1 MSGVGTRIKKARDVL
16 GMTQVVLAKA
26 VGVSQQAVME
36 LESGRAKGTKHCAKF
51 ARALGQDPLWLETG
65 DGRMREAA
73 KARRQSKTEAQPH
86 PADVANFERV
96 PIISLR
102 GPVDDISVGDGER
115 AAGFTLF
122 ATDWLRSITPAP
134 FSQLAVVLVAG
145 DAMEPTLHNGDHALI
160 DTSQLNLRRE
170 GIYVLRL
177 DDTLMI
183 KRVTMHP
190 ATKRVTIGT
199 DNSRYQTYADLDPS
213 NVEAL
218 GRVIWIGHTLG

>member
-1 MSGVGTRIKKARDVL
+1 MSGVGTRIKKARDAL

-73 KARRQSKTEAQPH
+73 KAKRQARSDAPDVLSEA
-86 PADVANFERV
+86 ANYERIAIV
-96 PIISLR
+96 DIRTSSGR
-102 GPVDDISVGDGER
+102 GALGDGER
-115 AAGFTLF
+115 TAGFSLF
-122 ATDWLRSITPAP
+122 ATDWLRSLTPTP
-134 FSQLAVVLVAG
+134 FSQLAVVLVTG
-145 DAMEPTLHNGDHALI
+145 DSMEPTLHNGDHALI

-170 GIYVLRL
+170 GIYVLRI
-177 DDTLMI
+177 DETLMI

-190 ATKRVTIGT
+190 TTKRVTIGT
-199 DNSRYQTYADLDPS
+199 DNVRYQTYEDLDAG

-218 GRVIWIGHTLG
+218 GRVIWIGHALG

>member
-1 MSGVGTRIKKARDVL
+1 MSGVGTRIKKARDAL
-16 GMTQVVLAKA
+16 GMTQVALAKA

-73 KARRQSKTEAQPH
+73 KAKRQVKNEAPE
-86 PADVANFERV
+86 DANEFANYERI
-96 PIISLR
+96 PIVDIRAASGR
-102 GPVDDISVGDGER
+102 GSIGEGDG
-115 AAGFTLF
+115 AIGHFMF
-122 ATDWLRSITPAP
+122 ATDWLRALTPTP

-183 KRVTMHP
+183 KRVTTHP
-190 ATKRVTIGT
+190 TTKRVTIGT
-199 DNSRYQTYADLDPS
+199 DNARYQTYTDLDAG

>member
-1 MSGVGTRIKKARDVL
+1 MSGVGTRIKKAREIL

-65 DGRMREAA
+65 DGRMRETA
-73 KARRQSKTEAQPH
+73 KARRQAKNDAQEAPT
-86 PADVANFERV
+86 DVANFERV
-96 PIISLR
+96 PII
-102 GPVDDISVGDGER
+102 DIRAPANAGSTGEGER
-115 AAGFTLF
+115 AIGFSMF
-122 ATDWLRSITPAP
+122 ATDWLRSITSAP
-134 FSQLAVVLVAG
+134 FSQLAVVSVAG
-145 DAMEPTLHNGDHALI
+145 DAMEPTLRNGDHALI

-170 GIYVLRL
+170 GIYVLRI
-177 DDTLMI
+177 DDTLMV

-199 DNSRYQTYADLDPS
+199 DNSRYQTYADLDPG

>member
-1 MSGVGTRIKKARDVL
+1 MSGVGTRIKKARETL

-26 VGVSQQAVME
+26 VGISQQAVME
-36 LESGRAKGTKHCAKF
+36 LESGRAKGTKHGAKF

-73 KARRQSKTEAQPH
+73 KARRQAKADPQEQPH
-86 PADVANFERV
+86 DISNFERV
-96 PIISLR
+96 PILDIRAPLGR
-102 GPVDDISVGDGER
+102 GSIADGEH
-115 AAGFTLF
+115 ASGFSLF
-122 ATDWLRSITPAP
+122 ATEWLRSITSAP
-134 FSQLAVVLVAG
+134 FSQLAVVTAAG
-145 DAMEPTLHNGDHALI
+145 DAMEPTLHNGDHALV

-170 GIYVLRL
+170 GVYVLRI

-190 ATKRVTIGT
+190 VTKRVTIRS
-199 DNSRYQTYADLDPS
+199 DNARYQTYEDLDVD

-218 GRVIWIGHTLG
+218 GRVIWIGHALG